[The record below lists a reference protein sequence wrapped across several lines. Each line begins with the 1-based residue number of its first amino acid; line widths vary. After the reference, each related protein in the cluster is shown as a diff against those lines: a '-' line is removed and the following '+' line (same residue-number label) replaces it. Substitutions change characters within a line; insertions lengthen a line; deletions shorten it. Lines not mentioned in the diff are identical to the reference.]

1 MFCFVSLYEYHFLY
15 LITFLCFF
23 ISGESSENSECKV
36 IYEFPDDESEND
48 NLPAQAYGLFSH
60 TNLHTAYNQN
70 RTTTETEEKNNIS
83 IEVYDTNNRNRET
96 TDASGAAGTS
106 GETGR
111 KRKKD
116 PISLMQN
123 KKQKEAQSS
132 SVPMITDIVE
142 SSESTSDGF
151 GDIEDNV
158 KDASSSEN
166 CDWNTP
172 ANQMSGQA
180 SGSQHRNA
188 RKSESVNKDKSMEVN
203 QEHSFSVSGSLQNK
217 NAVDKTAEKSLFPSS
232 LKGETLPLFALSD
245 ENKEK
250 FKLSMPTILEV
261 RESDS
266 NEQISQEKQSKTS
279 PLKINSKVGKRKNKC
294 NVCNVR
300 LGLCAIQCRCGGYYC
315 AIHRYDR
322 EHNCTYDYKSMGAAE
337 IQKNNP
343 RIVAEK
349 IRKL

>member
-1 MFCFVSLYEYHFLY
+1 MSLYECHFLY
-15 LITFLCFF
+15 LIIFLWSFN
-23 ISGESSENSECKV
+23 SGESSENSECRV
-36 IYEFPDDESEND
+36 IYEFPSDDESEN
-48 NLPAQAYGLFSH
+48 NNRPAQVYGLFSH
-60 TNLHTAYNQN
+60 TNPHTAYNQN
-70 RTTTETEEKNNIS
+70 RTTTESEEQKNTP
-83 IEVYDTNNRNRET
+83 IEVYDANSLNRET
-96 TDASGAAGTS
+96 TDVTGAAGTS

-116 PISLMQN
+116 PISLVQS

-132 SVPMITDIVE
+132 SETMITGIVE
-142 SSESTSDGF
+142 SSGSTSDGF
-151 GDIEDNV
+151 SGIEDNV
-158 KDASSSEN
+158 KDSSSSEN
-166 CDWNTP
+166 CDWNTS

-180 SGSQHRNA
+180 SGFHHRNA
-188 RKSESVNKDKSMEVN
+188 RQNESVNEEKSMKVN
-203 QEHSFSVSGSLQNK
+203 HEHSFSVSGSLQNK
-217 NAVDKTAEKSLFPSS
+217 KTVDKIAEKTLFPSS

-261 RESDS
+261 RESES
-266 NEQISQEKQSKTS
+266 NEKISQQKQSKSS
-279 PLKINSKVGKRKNKC
+279 PLKINSKVEKRKDKC
-294 NVCNVR
+294 NVCNAR

-315 AIHRYDR
+315 AIHRYDK

-349 IRKL
+349 VRKL